1 MLRNAIEWP
10 GRVLGGMQ
18 IRQGPFE
25 RQATDQA
32 STEPAQGRLC
42 IVDWRAVL
50 FLKWQFRLS
59 KHTFSAKLL
68 DGTQFTPGNLESSVC
83 C

>member
-1 MLRNAIEWP
+1 MLHNAIEWP

-32 STEPAQGRLC
+32 STEPEGRLC
-42 IVDWRAVL
+42 IIAD
-50 FLKWQFRLS
+50 
-59 KHTFSAKLL
+59 
-68 DGTQFTPGNLESSVC
+68 
-83 C
+83 